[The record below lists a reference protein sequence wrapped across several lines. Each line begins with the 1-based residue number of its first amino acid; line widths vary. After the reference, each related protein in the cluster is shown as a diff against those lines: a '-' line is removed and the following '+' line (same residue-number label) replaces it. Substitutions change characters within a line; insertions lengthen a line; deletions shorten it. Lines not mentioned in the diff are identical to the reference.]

1 MFRCPCEESAG
12 MFFPPLLACG
22 QKVITTHFVYLIA
35 YITMFVAFT
44 FTFTARNVCSC
55 NNSRESPL
63 EAAKIGLPVPVPP
76 SRAGDPQV
84 VVDGKTG
91 GQFGYGSIPMK
102 IPFLLGWTSI
112 NPSYFDVNRRG
123 TRFWH
128 TAIWVFLLILLI
140 SKILLRSCLATKHA
154 FYLSDSWW
162 RSMTETVLHTVTPTH
177 PESSVGGIP
186 LGFQENMVNE
196 QITTVLFTRVFWIIT
211 CI

>member
-1 MFRCPCEESAG
+1 MLKRNIPFLHMKSTTWSLFIKAIKPTSQCIASKWPMYQSLDPSGRSS
-12 MFFPPLLACG
+12 FWRSWKDPLLE
-22 QKVITTHFVYLIA
+22 Y
-35 YITMFVAFT
+35 
-44 FTFTARNVCSC
+44 
-55 NNSRESPL
+55 ESTR
-63 EAAKIGLPVPVPP
+63 
-76 SRAGDPQV
+76 S
-84 VVDGKTG
+84 
-91 GQFGYGSIPMK
+91 GYGSIPMK

-177 PESSVGGIP
+177 PESSVGSIP